1 MLVSRCCVN
10 AWFALWLVTRAR
22 QWSDVFDIG
31 AIYALL
37 DGALGLATG
46 LLLMEQGSS
55 DSSFVLPTMTVGDA
69 ILRLG
74 AGVAIRTLPGLT
86 GFPIT
91 LLVFFA
97 VIAVWEVSLGATLVV
112 SWFVAAER
120 AVKRGGVNRRKRALL
135 GPPAFAGFVALL
147 FAGYAFLAG
156 PPSTA
161 DALRT
166 VAALAAG
173 ALAIVFG
180 AAALRASDASRHR
193 LREAPDSPSQT

>member
-1 MLVSRCCVN
+1 MRRSESTARQSPLLVSMLVARCCVN

-86 GFPIT
+86 GFPVT
-91 LLVFFA
+91 LLVFLP
-97 VIAVWEVSLGATLVV
+97 SLPCG
-112 SWFVAAER
+112 R
-120 AVKRGGVNRRKRALL
+120 
-135 GPPAFAGFVALL
+135 
-147 FAGYAFLAG
+147 
-156 PPSTA
+156 
-161 DALRT
+161 
-166 VAALAAG
+166 
-173 ALAIVFG
+173 
-180 AAALRASDASRHR
+180 
-193 LREAPDSPSQT
+193 